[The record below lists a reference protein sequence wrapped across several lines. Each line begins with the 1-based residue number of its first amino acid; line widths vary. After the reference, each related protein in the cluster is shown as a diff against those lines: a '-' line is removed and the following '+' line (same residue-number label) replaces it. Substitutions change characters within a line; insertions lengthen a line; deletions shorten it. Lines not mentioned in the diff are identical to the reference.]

1 VQVVATSET
10 IVFLAG
16 LKFALGLITG
26 LATVLG
32 IVVGLMV
39 VTEWVIGWRK
49 KHRRSK
55 HRMSDPA
62 RIVLGRLNPVLL
74 LIRYPAWVDG
84 PAESEHR
91 KSEFVK

>member
-1 VQVVATSET
+1 M
-10 IVFLAG
+10 FMAG
-16 LKFALGLITG
+16 LKFAAGLMTG
-26 LATVLG
+26 VLAVFG

-62 RIVLGRLNPVLL
+62 RIALGRLNPVLL
-74 LIRYPAWVDG
+74 LIRYPAWVDK
-84 PAESEHR
+84 PTESAHRESEF
-91 KSEFVK
+91 K